1 MTKKNL
7 ILIMLG
13 LFLSYQPVLASEP
26 VQTIS
31 SGSVKTAEVK
41 IVHENKLPA
50 VNSEVK
56 SEVSKAAAPVS
67 AAAEKKASPEAKKT
81 DLKNI
86 LEKPETEKKI
96 EHTVT
101 SEAKKETP
109 AEIKT
114 TGEIKLEPNHKV
126 INTGDR
132 HIQETVKPA
141 LDSKKLNTLKKE
153 KKSRVKK
160 HHPITRHAKK
170 SRKSKNKKSEYVSDS
185 IQNLEK
191 TQNGQIEVMPA
202 ADEKIA
208 VIKVKSD
215 SGLTNEYRIADFDAS
230 NGKDMAVFIEW
241 LNKVN
246 PSGNY
251 QMIIKEK

>member
-1 MTKKNL
+1 MTKKNS

-50 VNSEVK
+50 VNSEIK
-56 SEVSKAAAPVS
+56 SEASKAAAAVS
-67 AAAEKKASPEAKKT
+67 AAAEKSASPETKKT
-81 DLKNI
+81 DIKH
-86 LEKPETEKKI
+86 I
-96 EHTVT
+96 EHAVT
-101 SEAKKETP
+101 PEAKKETP
-109 AEIKT
+109 VEIKA
-114 TGEIKLEPNHKV
+114 TGEVKLESNHKAA
-126 INTGDR
+126 NTGVQ
-132 HIQETVKPA
+132 HLQGTVKSAP
-141 LDSKKLNTLKKE
+141 DSKKINTVKKE

-160 HHPITRHAKK
+160 HHSITGHAKK
-170 SRKSKNKKSEYVSDS
+170 SRKSKNKKSEYAADN
-185 IQNLEK
+185 IQKLEK
-191 TQNGQIEVMPA
+191 AQNGQIEVMPA
-202 ADEKIA
+202 ADEKIT

-215 SGLTNEYRIADFDAS
+215 SGLTSEYRIADFDAS
-230 NGKDMAVFIEW
+230 NGKDMGVFIEW